1 MTKHSEATTVHRP
14 YTWEYDDAT
23 AREAATGF
31 AAADVGKLARQLDD
45 NSLWMLVDD
54 SPETWQQVGGATSAS
69 LLYEAKRTTNL
80 ALTADTTA
88 IDFNSVQTNVGS
100 AWASGVF
107 TAPEDGLYMI
117 VINLCMTAAT
127 AYVLR
132 GYVNGSA
139 KVDGRY
145 SSPGDQRHQAVF
157 LEYLTA
163 GQTFE
168 ARISASL
175 TMDGSDAK
183 FNWCR
188 VVRLS

>member
-1 MTKHSEATTVHRP
+1 MANNI
-14 YTWEYDDAT
+14 A
-23 AREAATGF
+23 
-31 AAADVGKLARQLDD
+31 DD
-45 NSLWMLVDD
+45 NTPYKRLVKQAEGDVPNADAGGLNLFIDEDD
-54 SPETWQQVGGATSAS
+54 DVLKSKDESGVVVAIGVGAQ
-69 LLYEAKRTTNL
+69 LLFEAKRTTNQ
-80 ALTADTTA
+80 ALTADVTA

-107 TAPEDGLYMI
+107 TAPADGLYMI
-117 VINLCMTAAT
+117 TINLCMTAAT

-132 GYVNGSA
+132 GYVNGTA

-163 GQTFE
+163 GDTFE

-188 VVRLS
+188 IVRLS